1 MKLISLKKYKNAKK
15 LQFTISSSSCSLT
28 NFLQI
33 WLKLTSLF
41 YILPL
46 SDIKIQLVIMCK
58 PYWHLLSLWM
68 NYLEQIHDNFDQ
80 FWDTLGPIWGDSDL
94 FSKDNSDLKWLS
106 KRLLWIVA
114 KVTIFSAISQWEQD
128 TIQWRW
134 CTLCTRPH
142 A

>member
-1 MKLISLKKYKNAKK
+1 MIHHITICTFQYQVTTSGG
-15 LQFTISSSSCSLT
+15 FTMPCWFQIMPSKSEYV
-28 NFLQI
+28 QI
-33 WLKLTSLF
+33 W
-41 YILPL
+41 YEL
-46 SDIKIQLVIMCK
+46 SDIKIQLVIMWK
-58 PYWHLLSLWM
+58 PYWHVLTLWM

-128 TIQWRW
+128 TFQWRW
-134 CTLCTRPH
+134 CPLCTRH
-142 A
+142 TLS